1 MIRDTQAFRGGLS
14 ALGPPNLR
22 SSLRSI
28 RLRLS
33 TITHGFTHY
42 FMSAMVLVIGILAN
56 AQYASAQLIIDVTTS
71 AGRQIPI
78 AIVPFANELTAPQ
91 NITPIIIN
99 NLTRTGLF
107 RMVNTGGLTQVPSE
121 PSQVNFVDWS
131 SRNSEALVIGAINPA
146 ADGKFEV
153 RFRLFDVA
161 KQNQLTSISY
171 TVSAS
176 QLRATAHK
184 ISDEIYEKLIGE
196 KGVFSTKIA
205 YVLKRGSRFEL
216 QVADADGFN
225 PQTVLASQEPI
236 RSPKWSPDGNKIA
249 YVSFESRKST
259 VIVQDLLTGQR
270 RTIANFRGD
279 NYAPNWA
286 PDGRRLVVA
295 LSKDAVSQIYV
306 ISADGGDATR
316 ITQSNSID
324 TNATFTADGS
334 NIIFVSDRSGGP
346 QLYKVPASGGTP
358 TRMTFEGNYNVN
370 PRVSSDGK
378 LVAFVTRDAS
388 SHLRIATLELA
399 SNQVTILTDG
409 PLDDSPSFSPNGR
422 TILYESKSGGRGA
435 LGSVSV
441 DGRVKSKLTSSAG
454 DVREPAWGPYGSSS
468 ASVTK

>member
-1 MIRDTQAFRGGLS
+1 MIRDIQTFRGGLS
-14 ALGPPNLR
+14 ALAPPNLR

-28 RLRLS
+28 RLRLRA
-33 TITHGFTHY
+33 ITHGFTHY
-42 FMSAMVLVIGILAN
+42 FISAMVLVIGILAN
-56 AQYASAQLIIDVTTS
+56 AQHASAQLIIDVTTS

-131 SRNSEALVIGAINPA
+131 SRNSEALVIGSINPA

-161 KQNQLTSISY
+161 KQNQLTSIAY

-270 RTIANFRGD
+270 KTIANFRGD

-346 QLYKVPASGGTP
+346 QLYKVSASGGTP

-454 DVREPAWGPYGSSS
+454 DVREPAWGPYGSSP